1 MSDTL
6 PLPPGATIDR
16 QGEALPLPSGA
27 TAQPPNAAQRFEQQ
41 IQERMP
47 AARER
52 QQQRPGSGFGPLG
65 QATES
70 VEIPILSPLMQR
82 AEAAIRATTRG
93 DGTEDWSSRYASEL
107 ARSEAQKR
115 AFQEAKPIES
125 GAGQIAGALATLP
138 IFPSL
143 AAPRVAAAVQPAL
156 NVVGRYVPQ
165 AVSDAASVAAKYV
178 PGFISRPTQ
187 AVGRAAVPVGLA
199 AAESGAYGAA
209 EEAAK
214 LVPGESL
221 GDIASRAQEGGEFGA
236 LLGGGLRA
244 GLGAIGAGVGAVR
257 NYINPQREIAQR
269 AQTSPL
275 GKGQMTAEEFQRAAA
290 QGLPVSIADL
300 PGGRAIVEGALGRV
314 ERSEAPTAQKLQE
327 FFQTRQAEATNI
339 TRQQIDN
346 IFGRSIEP
354 AALVREA
361 EDVARAA
368 NAPAYRAAYS
378 QPIAQ
383 HVWNDELASF
393 LNHPEGQKAAQ
404 KAIDALSLRSQT
416 PGGFTNPF
424 IRQNGQIV
432 FSGQGNVPLEFW
444 DRFRRSLRD
453 EAEELYRRGRS
464 TDAGDLTNF
473 KNQLQGYLTT
483 NFVPYRQAVEGAGKY
498 LRAEDAFSAGQ
509 EFLKESAKLKNAD
522 PRYVGNQMY
531 QFANKFSP
539 EEQNMFR
546 TGLASY
552 IRTNPDDAA
561 KVFASRDASVLDL
574 YKSIL
579 GADKFKD
586 IQSTMLAH
594 GAARNIRG
602 IVADPSRFTQFAERA
617 GQVGGIGSLG
627 YALASGA
634 TPGLFHTLAALGVS
648 GAGALSNMM
657 GNARARQIL
666 RLAMSDDP
674 QDVAR
679 LVNMARSQPAVANI
693 LDEINSASSRV
704 VMSLN
709 DQSAL
714 PPQRFAGGRVGR
726 ASGGRLVRSDHAS
739 RAASLIRAAEA
750 AKKAHNRTT
759 EDILEQPDEAV
770 AKALSIANKAI

>member
-1 MSDTL
+1 MSNGL
-6 PLPPGATIDR
+6 PLPPGATLEP
-16 QGEALPLPSGA
+16 QGEALPPPPGA
-27 TAQPPNAAQRFEQQ
+27 TLQAPSAAQSFEQR
-41 IQERMP
+41 IQTQMP

-52 QQQRPGSGFGPLG
+52 QQQRPGSGYGPLG
-65 QATES
+65 QGTEA
-70 VEIPILSPLMQR
+70 VEIPILSPLMRR
-82 AEAAIRATTRG
+82 AEAGISAAMGRGEGGDFSTRYG
-93 DGTEDWSSRYASEL
+93 
-107 ARSEAQKR
+107 SEASRLEANRR
-115 AFQEAKPIES
+115 AFQEARPAES
-125 GAGQIAGALATLP
+125 VAREIAGGLATLP
-138 IFPSL
+138 IFPTL

-156 NVVGRYVPQ
+156 NVASRYVPQ
-165 AVSDAASVAAKYV
+165 AVADAASAAARYV

-199 AAESGAYGAA
+199 AAESGLYGAA

-257 NYINPQREIAQR
+257 NYINPQREIVQK
-269 AQTSPL
+269 AQTSAL
-275 GKGQMTAEEFQRAAA
+275 GKGQMTMEEFEQAAGR
-290 QGLPVSIADL
+290 GLPVSIADL
-300 PGGRAIVEGALGRV
+300 PGGRAMVEGALGRV

-327 FFQTRQAEATNI
+327 FFQTRQAEATNT

-361 EDVARAA
+361 EDIARAA

-383 HVWNDELASF
+383 HVWNNELAQF
-393 LNHPEGQKAAQ
+393 LQHPEGQKAAQ

-432 FSGQGNVPLEFW
+432 FNGQGNVPLEFW

-498 LRAEDAFSAGQ
+498 LRADNAFTAGE
-509 EFLKESAKLKNAD
+509 EFFREASKGRQAD
-522 PRYVGNQMY
+522 TRYVGNQMY

-546 TGLASY
+546 TGLAAY
-552 IRTNPDDAA
+552 VRTNPDDAA
-561 KVFASRDASVLDL
+561 KIFSSRDASVLDL

-579 GADKFKD
+579 GADKFKN
-586 IQSTMLAH
+586 IQSAMLAH

-602 IVADPSRFTQFAERA
+602 IVADPSRFTQFAERV
-617 GQVGGIGSLG
+617 GQVGGVGSLG
-627 YALASGA
+627 YALASGSPVSA
-634 TPGLFHTLAALGVS
+634 FHALAAMGVS
-648 GAGALSNMM
+648 GAGVLSNMM

-674 QDVAR
+674 QDAAR
-679 LVNMARSQPAVANI
+679 LVSMARSQPAVANI

-704 VMSLN
+704 VMALN
-709 DQSAL
+709 DQGA
-714 PPQRFAGGRVGR
+714 PPPRRAGGRVGR
-726 ASGGRLVRSDHAS
+726 ASGGRLMRNDHSA
-739 RAASLIRAAEA
+739 RAATLIRAAEA
-750 AKKAHNRTT
+750 AKKAHNATT
-759 EDILEQPDEAV
+759 EGILEQPDEAV